1 MKTRTAKRVT
11 VTRSPA
17 PNAKTARGLVRE
29 NGCIVLATNGS
40 AEAGAA
46 LRFAA
51 ALAAREQALLHV
63 LTVLEPLP
71 ALPAQAA
78 GAAYH
83 TGFEMERGDE
93 ILKRAHAELAA
104 LPATPRSLA
113 TMLVGAPGPSI
124 ANAAEEWKADLI
136 VVGAGRHG
144 AVERFLAGDNVVRI
158 LRHARVP
165 VITVPTG
172 DGALP
177 HDGIVAVDFGA
188 ASLAAA
194 RLAASLLGSGSLQLV
209 HIRPEIDIPPT
220 DPSGWSA
227 LYEAGAN
234 DLLTKLGDELRIDNP
249 RLRVTSRLMKGH
261 TATVLLDLIGRS
273 GADLIAV
280 GQHGHGVVDRLLFG
294 SVAQAMV
301 RSAPCAVLVTP
312 AQEGAA
318 DR

>member
-1 MKTRTAKRVT
+1 MTTRTAKRVT
-11 VTRSPA
+11 VKRSPA
-17 PNAKTARGLVRE
+17 PNATAVRRLVRE
-29 NGCIVLATNGS
+29 SGSILLATNGS

-46 LRFAA
+46 LLFSA
-51 ALAAREQALLHV
+51 ALAAREQALLRV

-78 GAAYH
+78 GAAYQ
-83 TGFEMERGDE
+83 TGYELERGE
-93 ILKRAHAELAA
+93 QILNSVRAELAV
-104 LPATPRSLA
+104 LPSTPRSLT

-124 ANAAEEWKADLI
+124 ANAAQEWRSDLI
-136 VVGAGRHG
+136 VLGAGRHG
-144 AVERFLAGDNVVRI
+144 AVERFLSGDNVVRV

-172 DGALP
+172 HSALP
-177 HDGIVAVDFGA
+177 RDGIVAIDFGA

-194 RLAASLLGSGSLQLV
+194 KVAASLLGGGNLQLV
-209 HIRPEIDIPPT
+209 HVRPEIDIPPT

-234 DLLTKLGDELRIDNP
+234 TLLTKLGDELRVDYP
-249 RLRVTSRLMKGH
+249 GLRVTNRLLKGH

-273 GADLIAV
+273 GADLVAV

-312 AQEGAA
+312 AQDAEK
-318 DR
+318 

>member
-1 MKTRTAKRVT
+1 
-11 VTRSPA
+11 
-17 PNAKTARGLVRE
+17 VRE
-29 NGCIVLATNGS
+29 TGSILLATNGS

-63 LTVLEPLP
+63 LTVLAPLP

-78 GAAYH
+78 AAAYQS
-83 TGFEMERGDE
+83 GYELERGE
-93 ILKRAHAELAA
+93 QILNRVRAELTV

-124 ANAAEEWKADLI
+124 ANAAQEWKADLI
-136 VVGAGRHG
+136 VLGAGRHG
-144 AVERFLAGDNVVRI
+144 AVERFLSGDNVVRV
-158 LRHARVP
+158 LRHAKVP

-172 DGALP
+172 RSALP
-177 HDGIVAVDFGA
+177 RDGIVAVDFGA

-194 RLAASLLGSGSLQLV
+194 RVAASLLGGGKLHLV
-209 HIRPEIDIPPT
+209 HVRPEIDIPPT
-220 DPSGWSA
+220 DPTGWSA

-234 DLLTKLGDELRIDNP
+234 TLLTKLGDELRLECPGLHVTN
-249 RLRVTSRLMKGH
+249 RLLKGH
-261 TATVLLDLIGRS
+261 TATVLLDLIATS
-273 GADLIAV
+273 GADLVAV

-312 AQEGAA
+312 AQESEG
-318 DR
+318 